1 MSAFMS
7 ELTEQR
13 IRSLDAL
20 ANLLAE
26 ICPPPR
32 PRKSD
37 PRSRWHAAARYLASN
52 IEQAFQRAGI
62 EIFSKN
68 SALSPLVLAVQDVL
82 KIAGYTQTPDAI
94 RKVLGKSR

>member
-1 MSAFMS
+1 MS

-13 IRSLDAL
+13 IRSLEAL
-20 ANLLAE
+20 TNLLVE
-26 ICPPPR
+26 ICPPKR

-37 PRSRWHAAARYLASN
+37 PRSRWHTAARYLASN

-62 EIFSKN
+62 EVPSKN
-68 SALSPLVLAVQDVL
+68 STLTPLVLAVQHLL

-94 RKVLGKSR
+94 RKVLGKSC